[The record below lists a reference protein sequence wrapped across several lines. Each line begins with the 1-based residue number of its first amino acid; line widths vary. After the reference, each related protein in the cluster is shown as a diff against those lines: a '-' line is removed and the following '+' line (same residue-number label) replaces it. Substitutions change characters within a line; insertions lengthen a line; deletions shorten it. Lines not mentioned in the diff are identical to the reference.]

1 MVSAGRLDGRI
12 ALVTAAASGIGAASA
27 TRLAAEGAT
36 VVLTDVADDQGREL
50 AARLAG
56 GTAGDACY
64 QHLDVGL
71 DVDWALL
78 RAFIDD
84 RYGRLDIV
92 HSNAAYVVDKAA
104 HELTLDEWN

>member
-56 GTAGDACY
+56 GAAGE
-64 QHLDVGL
+64 
-71 DVDWALL
+71 
-78 RAFIDD
+78 
-84 RYGRLDIV
+84 
-92 HSNAAYVVDKAA
+92 AAAGGAVAGGAVAGGA
-104 HELTLDEWN
+104 VAGGAVAGGSVAGGAVAGGAVAG